1 MFSVLIPQWSIAKA
15 ATKMTK
21 GFCLVIVYA
30 WVEFGYLRQ
39 TEQFDDDEGIVD
51 KLAMSTQSCIL
62 DQTPRVD
69 CQVVVNYHAS

>member
-1 MFSVLIPQWSIAKA
+1 
-15 ATKMTK
+15 MTK
-21 GFCLVIVYA
+21 GLHCSGLVIVYA

-62 DQTPRVD
+62 DQTPRPR
-69 CQVVVNYHAS
+69 ALRAR